1 MHIYSTGKRKQIHW
15 ITIVSLLGLVLLLSF
30 FISGTNRLTTGNAKE
45 QEEILSHAV
54 SQSITE
60 CYALEGYYPPNIKYL
75 TDNYGLTYD
84 SGQFMIDY
92 QYIGANLRPDVTII
106 KRKTS

>member
-1 MHIYSTGKRKQIHW
+1 MHIYSASKKKQIHW
-15 ITIVSLLGLVLLLSF
+15 ITIASLLGLIILLSL
-30 FISGTNRLTTGNAKE
+30 FISGTNHLTSGNAKE

-60 CYALEGYYPPNIKYL
+60 CYALEGYYPPSIKYL
-75 TDNYGLTYD
+75 TDNYGLIYD
-84 SGQFMIDY
+84 SSQYMIDY